1 MLVIGCTG
9 PGSDLEWAGSLRI
22 VDGVELVW
30 NERALAG
37 PDQISLVHLWKT
49 PRPPVAHDDTT
60 FQNPSQVRVT
70 AERIYVLDA
79 PAGHVVALDWDGT
92 VRRWIGRRGG
102 GPGEL
107 DRPGDLLLMHG
118 LVGVT
123 DRGVVDWF
131 DSLGQHQRTG
141 AIPTG
146 TIEFRSGMSM
156 PGMVIGAWPL
166 EDGRAMF
173 ASPRGWSI
181 GTPGD
186 SSLRLIVPPYPAS
199 HLAPEWTRIAGGSC
213 GRVVPRG
220 DGTILRLRCITLL
233 VQVLDTSGA
242 AIREFGVPD
251 EAQIATDH
259 EIARADSVGRA
270 RRLAVGMRPELAAAT
285 AAFSAQQMREKPRY
299 RDVRATDSTVIAWE
313 QVPVEFGDGLATVHI
328 FAVSGIYLGRVTT
341 EDQWIDFDLRGD
353 RLVALAREPES
364 GLAYVVA
371 YRLEVPPA
379 VLAAAARALVP

>member
-1 MLVIGCTG
+1 LVIGCTG

-131 DSLGQHQRTG
+131 DSLGRYQGSG
-141 AIPTG
+141 AARAV
-146 TIEFRSGMSM
+146 EFRSGVSM
-156 PGMVIGAWPL
+156 PGMLLAAWPL
-166 EDGRAMF
+166 DDGRAMF
-173 ASPRGWSI
+173 GSPRGWFL

-186 SSLRLIVPPYPAS
+186 SLRLIVPPFPAS
-199 HLAPEWTRIAGGSC
+199 FLAPDWTTIAGGSC
-213 GRVVPRG
+213 GRVVPG
-220 DGTILRLRCITLL
+220 GSGTILRLRCITLL
-233 VQVLDTSGA
+233 VQVLDTAGT

-251 EAQIATDH
+251 QVQVATDD
-259 EIARADSVGRA
+259 EIARAEAVTLARSRA
-270 RRLAVGMRPELAAAT
+270 AGDRSPLGAMAAAFR
-285 AAFSAQQMREKPRY
+285 ANQMREKPRY
-299 RDVRATDSTVIAWE
+299 RGVRASGSTVVAWE
-313 QVPVEFGDGLATVHI
+313 QVPPEFGDGSATIHI
-328 FAVSGIYLGRVTT
+328 FAASGIYLGQAAAG
-341 EDQWIDFDLRGD
+341 DQWIDFDLREGTI
-353 RLVALAREPES
+353 VALAREPQT
-364 GLAYVVA
+364 GLAYVTA
-371 YRLEVPPA
+371 YRIVVPPA